1 MVSSRLNTAVIC
13 FKGVEFIKD
22 IWRFSTEPNV
32 LKRVRFFPGNGN
44 RFSYNGGWL
53 EGSFT
58 VELACGG
65 SQAMLGIEMRS
76 FSL

>member
-13 FKGVEFIKD
+13 FKGVEVIKD
-22 IWRFSTEPNV
+22 IWRFSSGSNV
-32 LKRVRFFPGNGN
+32 LKRVRFFPENGD
-44 RFSYNGGWL
+44 RFSFNGGWL

-65 SQAMLGIEMRS
+65 SQALLGTEMRS